1 MKRQR
6 LPKANRTRRILIAD
20 PFELARIGLS
30 SIILAASR
38 FAVCAATGDFDEAF
52 ELVQRHR
59 PELVVADPFVNC
71 RDGIFWMKDFVG
83 RFPETK
89 LFIATWNPEEH
100 FAERALRAGARG
112 YWMKGGSAESLM
124 QAIESV
130 LDGGIYVNPLAALL
144 AVQKLVEP
152 KRNGERS
159 LGNLSDRELHVFTL
173 IAAGHGVGQIAR
185 ELGISRKTVETH
197 CDHIKGKLGYED
209 AKALKRGARA
219 SLGQP
224 DYSPRS
230 LICRSGTSTAKNQ
243 G

>member
-6 LPKANRTRRILIAD
+6 FAKANRIRRILIAE

-38 FAVCAATGDFDEAF
+38 FAVCAATADFDEAL

-59 PELVVADPFVNC
+59 PELVVADPFVKC
-71 RDGIFWMKDFVG
+71 RDGIVWTKDFVG

-100 FAERALRAGARG
+100 FAARALRAGARG

-124 QAIESV
+124 QAIETV
-130 LDGGIYVNPLAALL
+130 LDGELYVSPLAALL
-144 AVQKLVEP
+144 AVHKLVDP
-152 KRNGERS
+152 KHNGKRS
-159 LGNLSDRELHVFTL
+159 LENLSDRELHVFAL
-173 IAAGHGVGQIAR
+173 IAAGHGVGEIAR

-197 CDHIKGKLGYED
+197 CEHIKLKLRYAD
-209 AKALKRGARA
+209 AQALRRGAHT
-219 SLGQP
+219 SLG
-224 DYSPRS
+224 
-230 LICRSGTSTAKNQ
+230 
-243 G
+243 